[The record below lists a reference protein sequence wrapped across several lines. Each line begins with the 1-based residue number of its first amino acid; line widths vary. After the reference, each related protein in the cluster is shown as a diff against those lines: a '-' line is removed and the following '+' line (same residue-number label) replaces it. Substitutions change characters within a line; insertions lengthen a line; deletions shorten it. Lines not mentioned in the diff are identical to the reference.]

1 MTAGAPGEPG
11 DPAALA
17 AEVVAA
23 LNERDHERL
32 GRLLDDGS
40 RVVTGRKAHEG
51 IDAIQAWAA
60 KEYSHLQRRFA
71 IDAYRTI
78 GARVLASGM
87 VQYVWTEGGEV
98 ADSTPIALELS
109 FAGGR
114 LEELSIHDDV
124 AAALAAFESQSP

>member
-1 MTAGAPGEPG
+1 MTAGGAPGDSG

-23 LNERDHERL
+23 LNERDPARL
-32 GRLLDDGS
+32 GRVLDESS
-40 RVVTGRKAHEG
+40 RIVTGRKTHEG
-51 IDAIQAWAA
+51 IEAVQTWAA

-78 GARVLASGM
+78 DGRVLATGM

-98 ADSTPIALELS
+98 ADSTPIALEMTFS
-109 FAGGR
+109 GGR
-114 LEELSIHDDV
+114 LGELGIHDDV
-124 AAALAAFESQSP
+124 AAALAAFESQ